1 MSAFDSAHFQTP
13 PSENAPVYA
22 WPWNGPITPDLIDR
36 ELDEILSFGIRSV
49 YVIPMPADFR
59 PNNMRTPLS
68 PGYLTDAFFE
78 LIAYAARAAKARD
91 MGFWLYDE
99 GGWPSGS
106 ANRRVVALEPDLI
119 RQDLQKKLQ
128 ERLLWMEAPDITVD
142 VNQVRAR
149 IRVSGTGPF
158 LRKIK
163 IETERTLYRISP
175 CPALRMKL
183 FLTRKKNGE

>member
-36 ELDEILSFGIRSV
+36 ELDEMLSFGIRSV

-119 RQDLQKKLQ
+119 RQDLVRRTV
-128 ERLLWMEAPDITVD
+128 RLPAGVAYRPAHEVIAAYSDG
-142 VNQVRAR
+142 AR
-149 IRVSGTGPF
+149 QNASDL
-158 LRKIK
+158 LR
-163 IETERTLYRISP
+163 E
-175 CPALRMKL
+175 
-183 FLTRKKNGE
+183 